1 LSAARP
7 LPDFW
12 MMSTAY
18 LSLGSNVNARSNIL
32 AGIAA
37 LRKAF
42 NNVRLSPAY
51 QTRAVGFDGDDFIN
65 LTASVE
71 TALQPLELKKFLN
84 ELEDRH
90 GRVRNVAKFSN
101 RTLDVDILLYDDL
114 YLVSPL
120 IEIPRAEIMVFTHVL
135 KPLADLAPKLL
146 HPVCRKTI
154 AEIWQAHSARGTPF
168 KLISL

>member
-1 LSAARP
+1 
-7 LPDFW
+7 
-12 MMSTAY
+12 MSTAY
-18 LSLGSNVNARSNIL
+18 LGLGSNVNARSNIL

-37 LRKAF
+37 LREAF
-42 NNVRLSPAY
+42 NDVRLSPVY

-65 LTASVE
+65 LTASIE
-71 TALQPLELKKFLN
+71 TMLQPLELKQFLN
-84 ELEDRH
+84 QLEDRH
-90 GRVRNVAKFSN
+90 GRARNLAKYSD

-120 IEIPRAEIMVFTHVL
+120 LKIPRPEIMTFAHVL
-135 KPLADLAPKLL
+135 KPLADLAPSLL

-168 KLISL
+168 RRISL